1 MTQEAEY
8 RKERIDRLL
17 HELKYEITRGMMEQE
32 IDEIIGFEF
41 IVPVS
46 QSIKDGVIICK
57 FETTPMP
64 HYHLRLGNKKMNLKL
79 VE

>member
-1 MTQEAEY
+1 MQEAEY

-32 IDEIIGFEF
+32 IDEFIGFQF

-46 QSIKDGVIICK
+46 QSIKDGVVICK
-57 FETTPMP
+57 FETRPMP
-64 HYHLRLGNKKMNLKL
+64 HYHAALGNAKMNLK
-79 VE
+79 VVK